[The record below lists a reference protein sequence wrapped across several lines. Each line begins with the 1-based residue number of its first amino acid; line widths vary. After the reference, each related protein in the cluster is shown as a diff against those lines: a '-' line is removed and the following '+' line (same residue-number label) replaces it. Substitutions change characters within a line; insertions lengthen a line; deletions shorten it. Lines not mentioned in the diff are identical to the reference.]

1 MWRRVRTLM
10 FIDFI
15 GNMKEY
21 LYNEWKR
28 TVHPKY
34 IKYFDEWFNNLTET
48 QKLYFEAY
56 SKGLK
61 TPF

>member
-1 MWRRVRTLM
+1 MGCRFDPYWGYNM
-10 FIDFI
+10 E
-15 GNMKEY
+15 NMKEY
-21 LYNEWKR
+21 LYNEWRR
-28 TVHPKY
+28 TIHPKY

-48 QKLYFEAY
+48 QKLYFEVY

>member
-1 MWRRVRTLM
+1 
-10 FIDFI
+10 
-15 GNMKEY
+15 MKEY

-28 TVHPKY
+28 TVHHKY
-34 IKYFDEWFNNLTET
+34 IKYFDEWFNNLTQT

>member
-1 MWRRVRTLM
+1 MR
-10 FIDFI
+10 
-15 GNMKEY
+15 EY
-21 LYNEWKR
+21 LYNEYRK

-34 IKYFDEWFNNLTET
+34 LRYFDEWFNNLTET

-56 SKGLK
+56 SKELK